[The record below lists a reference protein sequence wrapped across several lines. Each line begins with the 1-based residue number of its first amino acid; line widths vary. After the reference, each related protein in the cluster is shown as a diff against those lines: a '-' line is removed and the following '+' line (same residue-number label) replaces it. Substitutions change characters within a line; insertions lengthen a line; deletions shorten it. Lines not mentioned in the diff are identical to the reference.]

1 MTSNHRDRDG
11 HRLYRDSENGWV
23 LGVCAGLAQSFGL
36 PIWLVRVGMAGL
48 LFVLT
53 WWHVVLAYLVL
64 AVFLSDRPLRYC
76 GRGDEKS
83 FWSRHT
89 HRHSAY
95 RR

>member
-1 MTSNHRDRDG
+1 
-11 HRLYRDSENGWV
+11 
-23 LGVCAGLAQSFGL
+23 
-36 PIWLVRVGMAGL
+36 MAGL

-64 AVFLSDRPLRYC
+64 AIFLSDKPLRYC

-83 FWSRHT
+83 FWSRHA